1 MGKIGK
7 VRKIS
12 RSKRLIL
19 TFALGKKSPD
29 TPLKVIITEPAHCC
43 KVIKFHSFTFSRA
56 QTFHAMMAMWC
67 T

>member
-7 VRKIS
+7 VQKNIEIKKTDSDSGTR
-12 RSKRLIL
+12 
-19 TFALGKKSPD
+19 KKSPD

-43 KVIKFHSFTFSRA
+43 KVIKFHSFTVSRA